1 MKRVFSFILLFVLV
15 SFQCI
20 AQDINISEKSLL
32 WEVSGKGLNKP
43 SYVLGTF
50 HILCKDEL
58 IISDKVQ
65 KALDSAEQLA
75 LEVNFS
81 DPVELAYM
89 QKMFVSE
96 QSLSSQLSQEELAE
110 FGAIL
115 KEEYNLELEQVNNF
129 STIALVGLMMSKLV
143 SCEVKGY
150 DLELFEKAL
159 QANKSIIGLEH
170 FIDQQKVMESM
181 YSPKELVNQ
190 FKEVN
195 AYKENYNEM
204 KQSFLDEDIEAL
216 YEFGTDP
223 KFVPTK
229 FKKDLLDN
237 RNIKWVAK
245 MPEIMKEKST
255 VFAVGSAHLGGEYGV
270 LKLLEKEG
278 YQVKAVY
285 N

>member
-1 MKRVFSFILLFVLV
+1 MKRIFILILLFVFV
-15 SFQCI
+15 SFNCV
-20 AQDINISEKSLL
+20 AQDHSESEKSLL
-32 WEVSGKGLNKP
+32 WEVSGKDLNKP

-65 KALDSAEQLA
+65 KALDSVEQLA

-89 QKMFVSE
+89 QKMFISE

-110 FGAIL
+110 FVAIL
-115 KEEYNLELEQVNNF
+115 REEYNLELEQVNNF

-143 SCEVKGY
+143 TCEVKGY

-159 QANKSIIGLEH
+159 QTNKVVIGLEH
-170 FIDQQKVMESM
+170 FIDQQKIMESI
-181 YSPKELVNQ
+181 YSPGELVEQ

-204 KQSFLDEDIEAL
+204 KQAFLDEDVEAL

-223 KFVPTK
+223 KFVPIE

-237 RNIKWVAK
+237 RNIKWIAK
-245 MPEIMKEKST
+245 MPKIMKEKST

-270 LKLLEKEG
+270 LKLLEKDG
-278 YQVKAVY
+278 YKVKAVY

>member
-1 MKRVFSFILLFVLV
+1 MKRIFSCILLFVLV
-15 SFQCI
+15 SFQCV
-20 AQDINISEKSLL
+20 AQDINVSEKSLL
-32 WEVSGKGLNKP
+32 WEVSGKDLNEP

-65 KALDSAEQLA
+65 KALDSVEQLA

-89 QKMFVSE
+89 QKMFVSK
-96 QSLSSQLSQEELAE
+96 QSLSSQLTQEELAE
-110 FGAIL
+110 FVAIL
-115 KEEYNLELEQVNNF
+115 REEYDLELEQVNSF

-143 SCEVKGY
+143 TCEVKGY

-159 QANKSIIGLEH
+159 HANKSIIGLEH
-170 FIDQQKVMESM
+170 FIDQQKVMENIF
-181 YSPKELVNQ
+181 SPKELINQ

-195 AYKENYNEM
+195 AYKETYNEM

-216 YEFGTDP
+216 YKFGTDP
-223 KFVPTK
+223 KFVPIE

-237 RNIKWVAK
+237 RNIKWVTK
-245 MPEIMKEKST
+245 MPEIMKKKST
-255 VFAVGSAHLGGEYGV
+255 IFAVGSAHLGGDYGV
-270 LKLLEKEG
+270 LNLLEKDG
-278 YQVKAVY
+278 YKVKAIY

>member
-20 AQDINISEKSLL
+20 AQDISVSEKSLL

-65 KALDSAEQLA
+65 KALDSVEQLA

-89 QKMFVSE
+89 QKMFISE
-96 QSLSSQLSQEELAE
+96 QSLSSQLSEEELVE
-110 FGAIL
+110 FVVIL

-159 QANKSIIGLEH
+159 QANKSIIGLEY

-223 KFVPTK
+223 KFVPIE

>member
-1 MKRVFSFILLFVLV
+1 MKRVFSCILLFVLV
-15 SFQCI
+15 SFQCV
-20 AQDINISEKSLL
+20 AQDINVSEKSLL
-32 WEVSGKGLNKP
+32 WEVSGKDLNEP

-65 KALDSAEQLA
+65 KALDSVEQLA

-89 QKMFVSE
+89 QKMFVSK
-96 QSLSSQLSQEELAE
+96 QSLSSQLTQEELAE
-110 FGAIL
+110 FVDIL
-115 KEEYNLELEQVNNF
+115 KEEYDLELEQVNSF

-143 SCEVKGY
+143 TCEVKEY

-159 QANKSIIGLEH
+159 HANKSIIGLEH
-170 FIDQQKVMESM
+170 FIDQQKVMENIF
-181 YSPKELVNQ
+181 SPKELINQ

-195 AYKENYNEM
+195 AYKETYNEM

-216 YEFGTDP
+216 YEFGTNP
-223 KFVPTK
+223 KFVPIE

-237 RNIKWVAK
+237 RNIKWVTK
-245 MPEIMKEKST
+245 MPEIMKKKST
-255 VFAVGSAHLGGEYGV
+255 IFAVGSAHLGGDYGV
-270 LKLLEKEG
+270 LKLLEKDG
-278 YQVKAVY
+278 YKVRAIY

>member
-1 MKRVFSFILLFVLV
+1 MKRILILILLFVFA
-15 SFQCI
+15 SFNCV
-20 AQDINISEKSLL
+20 AQDHSESGKSLL
-32 WEVSGKGLNKP
+32 WEVSGKDLNEP

-65 KALDSAEQLA
+65 KALDRTKQLA

-89 QKMFVSE
+89 QKMFISE
-96 QSLSSQLSQEELAE
+96 QSLSSQLSQKELAE
-110 FGAIL
+110 FSAIL

-143 SCEVKGY
+143 TCEVKGY

-159 QANKSIIGLEH
+159 QTNKVVIGLEH
-170 FIDQQKVMESM
+170 FIDQQKVMENI
-181 YSPKELVNQ
+181 YSPKELVGQ

-204 KQSFLDEDIEAL
+204 KQAFLDEDVEVL

-223 KFVPTK
+223 KFVPIE

-237 RNIKWVAK
+237 RNVKWVAK
-245 MPEIMKEKST
+245 MPEIMKEKAT

-278 YQVKAVY
+278 YKVKAVY